1 MASYSTTMILLSV
14 LFSGLLYANGRAV
27 DLVSTLTQQS
37 QFDFFTLALQW
48 PATFCSTHEN
58 KCCPENG
65 CCAGEH
71 SQSPPGFT
79 IHGLWPDYKNGSWP
93 SCCEGAAYDESKIA
107 PLLDAMHKYWPI
119 LSCNDISSCN
129 NKTNSFWADQ
139 WEQHGTCSTSVTGDQ
154 YGYFLTAL
162 ELYLKYNVTE
172 VLLQAKVKPSNSNTY
187 PSAVLISA
195 IENAF
200 HAKPQLDCKNG
211 DVIKEV
217 RLCFTKDLQPRECV
231 EPTSCPA
238 NVRLPKFAFLEGA
251 TKTEDWL
258 LSAVKTV
265 V

>member
-1 MASYSTTMILLSV
+1 MASYSTTTMILLSV

-48 PATFCSTHEN
+48 HATFCSTHEN

-65 CCAGEH
+65 CCAGEN

-79 IHGLWPDYKNGSWP
+79 IHGLWPDYKDGSWP

-107 PLLDAMHKYWPI
+107 PLLDAMHK
-119 LSCNDISSCN
+119 L
-129 NKTNSFWADQ
+129 F
-139 WEQHGTCSTSVTGDQ
+139 EQHGTCSTSVTGDQ

-217 RLCFTKDLQPRECV
+217 RLCFTKNLQKAPPRLRIGC
-231 EPTSCPA
+231 
-238 NVRLPKFAFLEGA
+238 FL
-251 TKTEDWL
+251 L
-258 LSAVKTV
+258 
-265 V
+265 